1 MLSTINGTTDVYLIP
16 GDPVEQVRAPEVF
29 NLIFRTLGINAVLVP
44 VHVTAGDIE
53 AFVRTAFLAKNI
65 KGMFFA
71 IPHKSLVM
79 GLLSKC
85 NDYGRVAGAVNGIRR
100 NSQGELEGGLFDGK
114 GFVLSLDYFGVAY
127 AGKRVLILGAGGG
140 ASAIAASLAIA
151 GDSAPAEIAL
161 YDPVPGKAQQVAL
174 RIMAEAPDGALVAAV
189 GSSDPAPFDLVIN
202 ASPLGLRATDPLPCD
217 VSRLAPHAAVL
228 DILMKNQPTPLLR
241 AVRARRLVAQPGFEM
256 LIQQA
261 PDYLDFF
268 GYAEAAQAVREDA
281 TFIREYLYPAEM
293 AGEIRRGANKPVS
306 VPGVGDSRLALH

>member
-1 MLSTINGTTDVYLIP
+1 MLSTIHGTTDVYLIP

-53 AFVRTAFLAKNI
+53 VFVLTSFRAKNI

-79 GLLSKC
+79 GLLTHC
-85 NDYGRVAGAVNGIRR
+85 NDNGRVAGAVNGIRR
-100 NSQGELEGGLFDGK
+100 NSQGDLEGGLFDGK
-114 GFVLSLDYFGVAY
+114 GCVSALDYFGMAY

-151 GDSAPAEIAL
+151 GDRAPAEIAM
-161 YDPVPGKAQQVAL
+161 YDPVPGKAQFLAE
-174 RIMAEAPDGALVAAV
+174 RIMAAAPAGARVVAI
-189 GSSDPAPFDLVIN
+189 GSSDPAGFDLVIN
-202 ASPLGLRATDPLPCD
+202 ASPLGLQVGDPLPCD
-217 VSRLAPHAAVL
+217 VSRLSPHAAVL
-228 DILMKNQPTPLLR
+228 DILMKNQPTPLVR
-241 AVRARRLVAQPGFEM
+241 AVRARHLVAHPGFEM

-268 GYAEAAQAVREDA
+268 GYTDAAQVVRQDA
-281 TFIREYLYPAEM
+281 TFIRDYLYPASM
-293 AGEIRRGANKPVS
+293 AGEIRRITS
-306 VPGVGDSRLALH
+306 